1 MTTLG
6 KFGALGVLLTLP
18 LPLVGQEKAAVVKLV
33 VKHDGKEE
41 PTPDH
46 VTLSIDKHSVQI
58 PVRAG
63 RFEVPP
69 EFVSAPKVTF
79 AVDVEGDHI
88 LVPNLSG
95 TLFTAEDWALLL
107 AERRYDEDYRSAV
120 PRGAVIRRS
129 CILVFESPDMDPG
142 RVVFYS
148 ACRTKQ
154 R

>member
-18 LPLVGQEKAAVVKLV
+18 LPLVAQQKAAVVKLV
-33 VKHDGKEE
+33 VKHDGKEK
-41 PTPDH
+41 PTPDY

-95 TLFTAEDWALLL
+95 TLFTAEDWTILLV
-107 AERRYDEDYRSAV
+107 ERRYDEAYQWAV
-120 PRGAVIRRS
+120 PKGVVVRRP
-129 CILVFESPDMDPG
+129 CILVFESPDTDPG
-142 RVVFYS
+142 TFVFYPD
-148 ACRTKQ
+148 CRSKQ
-154 R
+154 K